1 MFPLSLLRADQKIL
15 CTALNSGE
23 ILPIH
28 DLMAVFWIAQIS
40 PFAPVDPTNSS
51 LCGTA
56 GCVLLLELFLIESAE
71 TYWCRYPAG
80 IKTRTNIMD
89 F

>member
-1 MFPLSLLRADQKIL
+1 
-15 CTALNSGE
+15 
-23 ILPIH
+23 
-28 DLMAVFWIAQIS
+28 MAVFWIAQIY
-40 PFAPVDPTNSS
+40 PFTPVDPTNSS

-89 F
+89 FYESGSPRPVFTSCNEAQ